1 MIHFADRLLQH
12 FVPKHSP
19 IEPRSY
25 CVNSKIVTDTYRV
38 DNSSTIVP
46 ACSISDSIKALHA
59 ADFSLDFQQAAGNPI
74 NSLLFP
80 CSLQNT
86 QLNIANI
93 FARIEQQTQ
102 QPTQQTQQPTQQPTT
117 QINIQLWQEKILQIW
132 Q

>member
-1 MIHFADRLLQH
+1 MIHFADRLKQH
-12 FVPKHSP
+12 FVPQHSP

-38 DNSSTIVP
+38 SNSSSIVP
-46 ACSISDSIKALHA
+46 ACSIAISIQALHA

-86 QLNIANI
+86 QLNIGNI
-93 FARIEQQTQ
+93 FAHIEQQPQ
-102 QPTQQTQQPTQQPTT
+102 QTQQTQQTEQTQQT
-117 QINIQLWQEKILQIW
+117 QQTQQIQI
-132 Q
+132 